1 MKRTIDFRYVIVRN
15 GADYATIRPVKA
27 PTIRMRYT
35 SKIKTSLSGEFL
47 EPEADVNWL
56 TDAIRPEIIID
67 GVATSLGV
75 FLPAT
80 VSRTETATTKSLKV
94 EAYDRCWVVRDNY
107 TETRISI
114 AAGVNYISAIQTLL
128 TTCGI
133 YLTVATPTNATI
145 TEIREDWDVGTSY
158 LDIINQLLSEINYHE
173 LWFDKAGY
181 AVLEPVSTPTAANI
195 EHTLDDTNVKSL
207 LLPQMTAQT
216 DVYSAPNV
224 FIVVCSNPDKDE
236 PMIATAENT
245 NPQSPLSVDR
255 RGRSIVKFQTVN
267 NIASQAELQEY
278 ANTLRNNSMI
288 RGETIEVTTGLFPG
302 YGVNDVT
309 AIRYGG
315 LFSVCLERQWQM
327 KLEAGGDMKH
337 TLERVVIN
345 LG

>member
-1 MKRTIDFRYVIVRN
+1 MKRTIDFRYIVVRD
-15 GADYATIRPVKA
+15 GADFTTIRPVNT
-27 PTIRMRYT
+27 PTIRMNYT

-47 EPEADVNWL
+47 EPSADVNWL
-56 TDAIRPEIIID
+56 TDAIRAEIIID

-80 VSRTETATTKSLKV
+80 VSKTETATTKSLKI
-94 EAYDRCWVVRDNY
+94 EAYDRCWIVRDNY

-181 AVLEPVSTPTAANI
+181 AILEPVSTPTAANI
-195 EHTLDDTNVKSL
+195 EHVLDDTNVKSL

-236 PMIATAENT
+236 PMIAKAENT
-245 NPQSPLSVDR
+245 NPQSPLSIDR
-255 RGRSIVKFQTVN
+255 RGRRIVKFQTVN

-288 RGETIEVTTGLFPG
+288 RGETIEVTTALFPD

-327 KLEAGGDMKH
+327 KLTPGGDMKH

-345 LG
+345 IG